1 MKLFGKK
8 KAENIEAT
16 ETTESYTPGKK
27 KKGYVK
33 FIVLGFVVLI
43 IGFTVFNNVNAKNA
57 PMPVTTTQVT
67 KGDIEAI
74 VSISGNV
81 ASDETKTY
89 YAKVSAPIGALA
101 LAEGDRV
108 NKGDVIYTYDEA
120 DLERAKKE
128 AELNLQQANGNYNG
142 SIEKNNKATDVLEGR
157 SIHDI
162 NTRLDEITAEI
173 DALNDKITEKNNRM
187 NQTLTDLQKTSQ
199 DVDQNG
205 YADSYDAQQKNGAPD
220 ERMTEDGET
229 QMSLEIQNA
238 IADVQYA
245 ISNDPEIQEWNRQIN
260 ALNEEKQDLAEQSSA
275 EMGALTAGEKSSL
288 AAARELTEL
297 ESNNTIADI
306 EEAEEG
312 VKADF
317 SGVITELDASEG
329 ATVAPGTKIMTIES
343 TDDVRVDI
351 QISKSDLSKI
361 KVGQKVDV
369 TVNGKEYEGEVTQ
382 IAGTAKNNASG
393 VPVVDGKIKIKNPDD
408 GIILGVEAGNK
419 IHTDKA
425 EGVVVLPYEYIGT
438 DADGDFVFVIE
449 NGILTRKPVTLGLTT
464 STDAEIKEGLSEGDT
479 IVTTDPTTLIEGT
492 KVTGVSLE

>member
-1 MKLFGKK
+1 M
-8 KAENIEAT
+8 
-16 ETTESYTPGKK
+16 
-27 KKGYVK
+27 
-33 FIVLGFVVLI
+33 
-43 IGFTVFNNVNAKNA
+43 
-57 PMPVTTTQVT
+57 
-67 KGDIEAI
+67 
-74 VSISGNV
+74 
-81 ASDETKTY
+81 
-89 YAKVSAPIGALA
+89 
-101 LAEGDRV
+101 
-108 NKGDVIYTYDEA
+108 
-120 DLERAKKE
+120 
-128 AELNLQQANGNYNG
+128 
-142 SIEKNNKATDVLEGR
+142 
-157 SIHDI
+157 
-162 NTRLDEITAEI
+162 
-173 DALNDKITEKNNRM
+173 
-187 NQTLTDLQKTSQ
+187 
-199 DVDQNG
+199 
-205 YADSYDAQQKNGAPD
+205 
-220 ERMTEDGET
+220 
-229 QMSLEIQNA
+229 
-238 IADVQYA
+238 
-245 ISNDPEIQEWNRQIN
+245 
-260 ALNEEKQDLAEQSSA
+260 
-275 EMGALTAGEKSSL
+275 
-288 AAARELTEL
+288 
-297 ESNNTIADI
+297 
-306 EEAEEG
+306 
-312 VKADF
+312 KADF